1 MNTILSAAGVFGG
14 FTVGTSAILM
24 ASTYATCEK
33 IDTAASFKS
42 GAIAAAVPSLAFFLA
57 SYFEFLRRPFVEFYT
72 SFGLEDPMNTRV
84 ALGHIL
90 LIFLWPMIV
99 WAFNDASTK
108 TCVASADEM
117 ASFKSK
123 LMDKLS
129 KKQQKDAK
137 NAAAPPKSA

>member
-1 MNTILSAAGVFGG
+1 MNTVLSAAGVFGG
-14 FTVGTSAILM
+14 FTVGTAGILM

-33 IDTAASFKS
+33 IDAAVSFKD
-42 GAIAAAVPSLAFFLA
+42 GAIAAAVPSLAYFLA

-72 SFGLEDPMNTRV
+72 SFGLEEPMNSRI
-84 ALGHIL
+84 ALGHII
-90 LIFLWPMIV
+90 LILLWPMIV

-117 ASFKSK
+117 ASFKAK

-137 NAAAPPKSA
+137 NASAPPK

>member
-33 IDTAASFKS
+33 IDTAASFKD

-57 SYFEFLRRPFVEFYT
+57 SYFEFLRRPFVDFYT
-72 SFGLEDPMNTRV
+72 GFGLEEPMNTRA

-99 WAFNDASTK
+99 WAFHDASSK
-108 TCVASADEM
+108 ACVASVDEM
-117 ASFKSK
+117 AKFKTE
-123 LMDKLS
+123 LMAKLS
-129 KKQQKDAK
+129 EKQHKDAK
-137 NAAAPPKSA
+137 TTEPPKSA

>member
-1 MNTILSAAGVFGG
+1 MNVALSAAGVFGG
-14 FTVGTSAILM
+14 FTVGTAAILM

-33 IDTAASFKS
+33 IDTAISFKD
-42 GAIAAAVPSLAFFLA
+42 GAIAAAVPSLAYLLA
-57 SYFEFLRRPFVEFYT
+57 SYFEFLRSPFVEFYT
-72 SFGLEDPMNTRV
+72 SFGVQDPWNGRIAM
-84 ALGHIL
+84 GHII
-90 LIFLWPMIV
+90 LILLWPMIV

-117 ASFKSK
+117 TSFKSK

-137 NAAAPPKSA
+137 NAATPPK